1 MMKMYVSQ
9 LREVLDSTVP
19 ITGYRS
25 SARLALILL
34 AYSRIYIGDFLPEA
48 LICIGEVLELMDRF
62 LLLLPCALLY

>member
-1 MMKMYVSQ
+1 MMMYVSQ

-25 SARLALILL
+25 SARLALISP
-34 AYSRIYIGDFLPEA
+34 AYSRIYIGDFLPDV
-48 LICIGEVLELMDRF
+48 LICIGEVLALMVRL